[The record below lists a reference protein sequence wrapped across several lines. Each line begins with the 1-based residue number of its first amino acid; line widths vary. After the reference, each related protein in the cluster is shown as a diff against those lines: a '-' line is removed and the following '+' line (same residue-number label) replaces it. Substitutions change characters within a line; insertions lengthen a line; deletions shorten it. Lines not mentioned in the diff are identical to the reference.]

1 MTEWSR
7 EGKESE
13 PEISVAVRWTRRQM
27 VRVRGDGL
35 QKSRM
40 ELKGTV
46 PVQMSN
52 STVSGSGIG
61 GLGLVSVLV
70 YDYVSALER

>member
-13 PEISVAVRWTRRQM
+13 SEISVAPRWRRRQM
-27 VRVRGDGL
+27 VRARGDGL

-40 ELKGTV
+40 ELRGTV

-52 STVSGSGIG
+52 STVSGSGDWRTWPG
-61 GLGLVSVLV
+61 FGAGV
-70 YDYVSALER
+70 